1 VSVLKSLLQYLH
13 VARVFQIY
21 THTVTSAYL
30 LEIIVILMYVAT
42 GEILARFFMDI
53 VLLACRE
60 RGLVDPSH

>member
-1 VSVLKSLLQYLH
+1 MSVLKSLLQYL
-13 VARVFQIY
+13 ARVFQIY

-53 VLLACRE
+53 VLLA
-60 RGLVDPSH
+60 